1 MRELPGKRA
10 SYGRRPGQFP
20 TIGLVR
26 VTAEA
31 PPDLVV
37 RTEKYS
43 SELIALRR
51 DLHAHPEL
59 AFAETRTTRVIR
71 DRLQEAGL
79 ATRPLP
85 IGTGLVCDIG
95 SAGPMVALRADIDAL
110 PISDEKDVPYRS
122 TMPGVAHACG
132 HDLHTAIQIGAAL
145 ILTDLAEEGLL
156 PGQVRLIFQP
166 AEESLTGGAQDVI
179 EADEIDDVDC
189 IFALHCDPRTDA
201 GQVGIRS
208 GAITSAA
215 DKVGVRLVGP
225 GGHTA
230 RPHLTSDLVYALAKI
245 VTDVPAALSRRVDPR
260 NGVSLVWGRIAAG
273 SAANAIPQAGEL
285 EGTLR
290 CLEISAWEDAPD
302 LVTHL
307 IEEIAEMYSAKVEID
322 YRRGVP
328 PVVNNGRCTDWL
340 EQAALEELGVGSVV
354 LAEQSLGGEDFAWY
368 LRDIPGSLARLGVR
382 NPGDRE
388 LRDLHQG
395 SFDANERA
403 IGIGV
408 RLMVGVT
415 LRALTGLR
423 GR

>member
-1 MRELPGKRA
+1 MSP
-10 SYGRRPGQFP
+10 
-20 TIGLVR
+20 VR
-26 VTAEA
+26 VTAES
-31 PPDLVV
+31 PPDLAL
-37 RTEKYS
+37 RTEKYAT
-43 SELIALRR
+43 ELIALRR

-59 AFAETRTTRVIR
+59 AFAEVRTTRVIR
-71 DRLQEAGL
+71 DRLEEAGL
-79 ATRPLP
+79 PARILP
-85 IGTGLVCDIG
+85 VGTGLVCDVG
-95 SAGPMVALRADIDAL
+95 QDGPTVALRADMDAL
-110 PISDEKDVPYRS
+110 PISDEKDVAYRS
-122 TMPGVAHACG
+122 TIPGLAHACG
-132 HDLHTAIQIGAAL
+132 HDLHTAIQVGAAL
-145 ILTDLAEEGLL
+145 VLADLEQEGLL
-156 PGQVRLIFQP
+156 PGRARLIFQP

-179 EADEIDDVDC
+179 EADEVEGVDC

-230 RPHLTSDLVYALAKI
+230 RPHLTADLVYALAKI
-245 VTDVPAALSRRVDPR
+245 ATDVPAALSRRVDPR
-260 NGVSLVWGRIAAG
+260 NGVSLVWGKIAAG

-307 IEEIAEMYSAKVEID
+307 IEEIAEMYSAKVQID

-382 NPGDRE
+382 TPGDRE
-388 LRDLHQG
+388 FRDLHQG
-395 SFDANERA
+395 VFDADERS

-408 RLMVGVT
+408 RLMVGAAV
-415 LRALTGLR
+415 RALTELAAR
-423 GR
+423 

>member
-1 MRELPGKRA
+1 MSP
-10 SYGRRPGQFP
+10 
-20 TIGLVR
+20 VR
-26 VTAEA
+26 VTADS
-31 PPDLVV
+31 PPDLAV
-37 RTEKYS
+37 RTEKYAT
-43 SELIALRR
+43 ELIALRR

-59 AFAETRTTRVIR
+59 AFAEVRTTRVIR
-71 DRLQEAGL
+71 DRLEKAGL
-79 ATRPLP
+79 PARILP
-85 IGTGLVCDIG
+85 VGTGLVCDVG
-95 SAGPMVALRADIDAL
+95 QDGPTVALRADMDAL
-110 PISDEKDVPYRS
+110 PISDEKDVAYRS
-122 TMPGVAHACG
+122 TIPGIAHACG
-132 HDLHTAIQIGAAL
+132 HDLHTAIQVGAAL
-145 ILTDLAEEGLL
+145 VLADLEEEGLL
-156 PGQVRLIFQP
+156 PGRARLIFQP
-166 AEESLTGGAQDVI
+166 AEESLTGGAQDVV
-179 EADEIDDVDC
+179 EADEIEGVDC

-230 RPHLTSDLVYALAKI
+230 RPHLTADLVYALAKI
-245 VTDVPAALSRRVDPR
+245 ATDVPAALSRRVDPR
-260 NGVSLVWGRIAAG
+260 NGVSLVWGKIAAG
-273 SAANAIPQAGEL
+273 SAANAIPQSGEL

-307 IEEIAEMYSAKVEID
+307 IEEIAEMYSAKVQID

-382 NPGDRE
+382 TPGDRE
-388 LRDLHQG
+388 FRDLHQG
-395 SFDANERA
+395 MFDGDERS

-408 RLMVGVT
+408 RLMVGAAV
-415 LRALTGLR
+415 RALTELAAR
-423 GR
+423 

>member
-1 MRELPGKRA
+1 MSP
-10 SYGRRPGQFP
+10 
-20 TIGLVR
+20 VR
-26 VTAEA
+26 VTADS
-31 PPDLVV
+31 PPDLAV
-37 RTEKYS
+37 RTEKYAT
-43 SELIALRR
+43 ELIALRR

-59 AFAETRTTRVIR
+59 AFAEVRTTRVIR
-71 DRLQEAGL
+71 DRLEEAGL
-79 ATRPLP
+79 PARILP
-85 IGTGLVCDIG
+85 VGTGLVCDVG
-95 SAGPMVALRADIDAL
+95 QDGPTVALRADMDAL
-110 PISDEKDVPYRS
+110 PISDEKDVAYRS
-122 TMPGVAHACG
+122 TIPGIAHACG
-132 HDLHTAIQIGAAL
+132 HDLHTAIQVGAAL
-145 ILTDLAEEGLL
+145 VLADLEEEGLL
-156 PGQVRLIFQP
+156 PGRARLIFQP
-166 AEESLTGGAQDVI
+166 AEESLTGGAQDVV
-179 EADEIDDVDC
+179 EADEIEGVDC

-230 RPHLTSDLVYALAKI
+230 RPHLTADLVYALAKI
-245 VTDVPAALSRRVDPR
+245 ATDVPAALSRRVDPR
-260 NGVSLVWGRIAAG
+260 NGVSLVWGKIAAG
-273 SAANAIPQAGEL
+273 SAANAIPQSGEL

-307 IEEIAEMYSAKVEID
+307 IEEIAEMYSAKVQID

-382 NPGDRE
+382 TPGDRE
-388 LRDLHQG
+388 FRDLHQG
-395 SFDANERA
+395 MFDGDERS

-408 RLMVGVT
+408 RLMVGAAV
-415 LRALTGLR
+415 RALTELAAR
-423 GR
+423 

>member
-1 MRELPGKRA
+1 MSP
-10 SYGRRPGQFP
+10 
-20 TIGLVR
+20 VR
-26 VTAEA
+26 VTADS
-31 PPDLVV
+31 PPDLAV
-37 RTEKYS
+37 RTEKYAT
-43 SELIALRR
+43 ELIALRR

-59 AFAETRTTRVIR
+59 AFAEVRTTRVIR
-71 DRLQEAGL
+71 DRLEEAGL
-79 ATRPLP
+79 PARILP
-85 IGTGLVCDIG
+85 VGTGLVCDVG
-95 SAGPMVALRADIDAL
+95 QDGPTVALRADMDAL
-110 PISDEKDVPYRS
+110 PISDEKDVAYRS
-122 TMPGVAHACG
+122 TIPGIAHACG
-132 HDLHTAIQIGAAL
+132 HDLHTAIQVGAAL
-145 ILTDLAEEGLL
+145 VLADLEEEGLL
-156 PGQVRLIFQP
+156 PGRARLIFQP
-166 AEESLTGGAQDVI
+166 AEESLTGGAQDVV
-179 EADEIDDVDC
+179 EADEIEGVDC

-230 RPHLTSDLVYALAKI
+230 RPHLTADLVYALAKI
-245 VTDVPAALSRRVDPR
+245 ATDVPAALSRRVDPR
-260 NGVSLVWGRIAAG
+260 NGVSLVWGKIAAG
-273 SAANAIPQAGEL
+273 SAANAIPQSGEL

-307 IEEIAEMYSAKVEID
+307 IEEIAEMYSAKVQID

-382 NPGDRE
+382 TPGDRE
-388 LRDLHQG
+388 FRDLHQG
-395 SFDANERA
+395 MFDGDERS

-408 RLMVGVT
+408 RLMVGAAV
-415 LRALTGLR
+415 RALKELAAR
-423 GR
+423 

>member
-1 MRELPGKRA
+1 
-10 SYGRRPGQFP
+10 
-20 TIGLVR
+20 VR
-26 VTAEA
+26 VTTQS

-37 RTEKYS
+37 RTEKYAT
-43 SELIALRR
+43 ELVTLRR

-59 AFAETRTTRVIR
+59 AFAEVRTTRVIR
-71 DRLQEAGL
+71 DRLEEAGL
-79 ATRPLP
+79 TTRVLP

-95 SAGPMVALRADIDAL
+95 TDGPTVALRADIDAL
-110 PISDEKDVPYRS
+110 PISDEKEVAYRS
-122 TMPGVAHACG
+122 VVPGLAHACG
-132 HDLHTAIQIGAAL
+132 HDLHTAVQVGAAL
-145 ILTDLAEEGLL
+145 ILADLEVEGLL
-156 PGQVRLIFQP
+156 PGRIKLIFQP

-179 EADEIDDVDC
+179 EADEIEGVDS

-245 VTDVPAALSRRVDPR
+245 VTEVPAALSRRVDPR
-260 NGVSLVWGRIAAG
+260 NGVSLVWGKIAAG
-273 SAANAIPQAGEL
+273 STANAIPQAGEL

-302 LVTHL
+302 LVTSL
-307 IEEIAEMYSAKVEID
+307 IEEIAEMYSAKVHIS

-382 NPGDRE
+382 HPGDRE
-388 LRDLHQG
+388 SRDLHQG
-395 SFDANERA
+395 TFDADERA

-408 RLMVGVT
+408 RLMVGAA
-415 LRALTGLR
+415 LRALKELR
-423 GR
+423 AS

>member
-1 MRELPGKRA
+1 
-10 SYGRRPGQFP
+10 
-20 TIGLVR
+20 
-26 VTAEA
+26 
-31 PPDLVV
+31 
-37 RTEKYS
+37 
-43 SELIALRR
+43 
-51 DLHAHPEL
+51 
-59 AFAETRTTRVIR
+59 
-71 DRLQEAGL
+71 
-79 ATRPLP
+79 
-85 IGTGLVCDIG
+85 
-95 SAGPMVALRADIDAL
+95 
-110 PISDEKDVPYRS
+110 
-122 TMPGVAHACG
+122 MPGLAHACG
-132 HDLHTAIQIGAAL
+132 HDLHAAIQIGAAL
-145 ILTDLAEEGLL
+145 ILTDLEAEGLL
-156 PGQVRLIFQP
+156 PGRVRLIFQP

-179 EADEIDDVDC
+179 EADEIDGVDC

-245 VTDVPAALSRRVDPR
+245 VTDVPAALTRRVDPR

-273 SAANAIPQAGEL
+273 SVANAIPQAAEL

-307 IEEIAEMYSAKVEID
+307 IEEIAEMYSAKVEVD

-340 EQAALEELGVGSVV
+340 EQTALEEL
-354 LAEQSLGGEDFAWY
+354 GEDFAWY

-382 NPGDRE
+382 TPGDRE
-388 LRDLHQG
+388 PRDLHQG
-395 SFDANERA
+395 TFDADERA
-403 IGIGV
+403 IGVGV
-408 RLMVGVT
+408 RLMVGAT
-415 LRALTGLR
+415 MRALCELAPATS
-423 GR
+423 